1 MATYA
6 NNIEIKSSGRQT
18 SANVAGDVITVAA
31 NNYAEV
37 TVIFTHGG
45 STADV
50 DLDGNGDLATPTQK
64 FEVHNFTLGG
74 GTVFGAYGS
83 AGDGV
88 VQIGGLAI
96 NFGAVGPGA
105 GALELSYVIKGNA

>member
-1 MATYA
+1 MATYS
-6 NNIEIKSSGRQT
+6 NNIEIVSSGRQT
-18 SANVAGDVITVAA
+18 NSNTAGDVITVAA

-50 DLDGNGDLATPTQK
+50 DLDTNGDLAQPTKK

-74 GTVFGAYGS
+74 GTVFGAYNSG
-83 AGDGV
+83 GDGV
-88 VQIGGLAI
+88 VQIGGVVL
-96 NFGAVGPGA
+96 NFGAVGAGD

>member
-1 MATYA
+1 MATYS
-6 NNIEIKSSGRQT
+6 NNIEIKSSGRQNNSNT
-18 SANVAGDVITVAA
+18 AADVITVDT

-50 DLDGNGDLATPTQK
+50 DLDSSGALATPTKQ

-74 GTVFGAYGS
+74 GTVFGAYNSG
-83 AGDGV
+83 GDGV
-88 VQIGGLAI
+88 VQIGGVIL
-96 NFGAVGPGA
+96 NFGAVGPGD